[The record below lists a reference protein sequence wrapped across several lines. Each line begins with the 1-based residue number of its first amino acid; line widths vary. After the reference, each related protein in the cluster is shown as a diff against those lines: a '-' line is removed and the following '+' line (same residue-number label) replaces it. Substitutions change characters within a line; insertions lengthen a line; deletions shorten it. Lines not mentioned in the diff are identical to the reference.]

1 MSGFIYENY
10 FAQFLSVHFVIREIV
25 NLNLTFAVNVILRLF
40 TIYKKFPENPVSGWK
55 VKGTQLFGSFRWK
68 ISGSNGI
75 SEKVV
80 LFFRTN
86 C

>member
-1 MSGFIYENY
+1 MSGFIHENY

-25 NLNLTFAVNVILRLF
+25 NLNLMFAVNVILRLF

-55 VKGTQLFGSFRWK
+55 VNGTQLFGSFRWR

-80 LFFRTN
+80 LFFQAE